1 MPCFTACLPACKKLD
16 SFSVFPLL
24 KRETSRLL
32 ASKLDIMMLAA
43 LFGYGLEDE
52 KEATAARDISFPEKS
67 YDSFIDF
74 LQVFENYNS
83 VETFSPREEKFLVPV
98 C

>member
-1 MPCFTACLPACKKLD
+1 MPAVPSFTACLPACKKLD

-24 KRETSRLL
+24 KGETSRLL

-52 KEATAARDISFPEKS
+52 KEATAARDISFPEKVMILLLI
-67 YDSFIDF
+67 SFRF
-74 LQVFENYNS
+74 LKIIIQWKLFHQGKKS
-83 VETFSPREEKFLVPV
+83 

>member
-1 MPCFTACLPACKKLD
+1 MPAEPSYTACLPACKKKLD

-24 KRETSRLL
+24 EGETSRLL

-52 KEATAARDISFPEKS
+52 KEATAARDISFPEKVMILLLI
-67 YDSFIDF
+67 SFRF
-74 LQVFENYNS
+74 LKITIQWKLFHQGKKS
-83 VETFSPREEKFLVPV
+83 

>member
-1 MPCFTACLPACKKLD
+1 
-16 SFSVFPLL
+16 
-24 KRETSRLL
+24 
-32 ASKLDIMMLAA
+32 MMLAA

-98 C
+98 CWGFIGISHTLIEKCLKLLLT